1 MMGWLQN
8 LRAKQGQ
15 NDFPSHVK
23 GRPPAPGRVAAF
35 REGTNKKGGMNPDPN
50 PAYFVYVGQGSAGI
64 IKVGMSC
71 NPHRRCRKD
80 FGIDLVGAVKV
91 TREAAKEVETYA
103 LRALGARSGDTEWV
117 RGRTGIEAMAAVK
130 RARDEVGRFM
140 HADPDLTPEEA
151 RIARSRGSKK

>member
-15 NDFPSHVK
+15 NDFPSQVK
-23 GRPPAPGRVAAF
+23 ERPPAPGRVEA
-35 REGTNKKGGMNPDPN
+35 
-50 PAYFVYVGQGSAGI
+50 AYFVYVGQGSAGI